1 MAKKTCGNCRHFAK
15 EPDAG
20 GRGCCFLSDDLGFYP
35 VKGEHYAPC
44 KGWKPQTN
52 WQRCFGTPERAAETI
67 EVITDTCYEYGMHYE
82 ASDCK
87 KCPIYDHCAGKS
99 TLLEWL
105 ESEEE

>member
-44 KGWKPQTN
+44 REWKPQTN
-52 WQRCFGTPERAAETI
+52 WQRWFGTIENAAEFLSHGY
-67 EVITDTCYEYGMHYE
+67 ECYRCPLMLKCE
-82 ASDCK
+82 ALDDLDCRPTMAK
-87 KCPIYDHCAGKS
+87 
-99 TLLEWL
+99 WL
-105 ESEEE
+105 ESEAE

>member
-20 GRGCCFLSDDLGFYP
+20 GRGCCFLSDDLGSYP

-44 KGWKPQTN
+44 REWKPETN
-52 WQRCFGTPERAAETI
+52 WQRFYGTPEKAAKTI
-67 EVITDTCYEYGMHYE
+67 KHGSNCEIECCNCFTKDYM
-82 ASDCK
+82 DL
-87 KCPIYDHCAGKS
+87 CPRTSIEN
-99 TLLEWL
+99 LREWL